1 MLIQKTSKPGITIIQ
16 LLEMLKWYFDLRKGK
31 IVLHLSVGISL
42 GQKDD
47 MLGFIPISWDP
58 SQLRTIPNPD
68 HPPLKICL
76 TYKLFCTKK
85 EIFCSASRYTIDI
98 EILNLTFVVEFRI
111 ILISESESNVS
122 IGFGIISYPSVANI
136 YWNVHQLSIFRPEQF
151 LLAFLVG
158 GKIKKI

>member
-1 MLIQKTSKPGITIIQ
+1 
-16 LLEMLKWYFDLRKGK
+16 
-31 IVLHLSVGISL
+31 
-42 GQKDD
+42 
-47 MLGFIPISWDP
+47 MLGFIPISWVP

-76 TYKLFCTKK
+76 TYKLFCTEK
-85 EIFCSASRYTIDI
+85 EFFCSASRYTIDI